1 MDDGSLLRIL
11 VATDIH
17 LGKHENHPIR
27 GVDSFEAFSE
37 VMQIAKST
45 KPDILL
51 LGGDLFD
58 NINPSMKALYSCL
71 RELKDVVFDESE
83 GDDSI
88 QIEVEGY
95 QPNYLNKNLNIRLPI
110 FSVHGN
116 HDYPEELD
124 GRSVFDLLQESN
136 YINYIGRHKNTE
148 VVHVEPLIISKGTT
162 KVALYAMGYINT
174 VKLSRLFE
182 RKKITFA
189 NPPEDT
195 FNIMLIHQ
203 NRFKGK
209 RPGADYEQCVHPSNL
224 PKWINLLIWCH

>member
-71 RELKDVVFDESE
+71 RELKDVVFDEGE

-88 QIEVEGY
+88 QIEVGGY
-95 QPNYLNKNLNIRLPI
+95 PPILKQKHENPVAYLRCTMSL
-110 FSVHGN
+110 
-116 HDYPEELD
+116 
-124 GRSVFDLLQESN
+124 
-136 YINYIGRHKNTE
+136 
-148 VVHVEPLIISKGTT
+148 
-162 KVALYAMGYINT
+162 
-174 VKLSRLFE
+174 
-182 RKKITFA
+182 
-189 NPPEDT
+189 
-195 FNIMLIHQ
+195 
-203 NRFKGK
+203 
-209 RPGADYEQCVHPSNL
+209 
-224 PKWINLLIWCH
+224 